1 MGLMIVLSASIST
14 VSRAMPALPVRARS
28 VRNAPADPQ
37 PAVGVQRARRGRV
50 GEGLAAAPQPAR
62 SGHGAAA
69 DSARCVPP
77 GGPRADGG
85 ILVRAVR
92 GAAGLRLFYAATRHP
107 SPRSRFPVKRDRRLP
122 PSLSLPGNVSV
133 SPLPRAAAEED
144 GGGSRWK
151 CPSAPS
157 TRAARRPRNRA
168 SPQNG
173 AAAAAGRQQSPSAR
187 PLVFPLSSSFSSSSA
202 AANAAGAPGGNGGPP
217 SCPALPAARPPR
229 AAARGG
235 GVRGSGAP
243 PYSCLT
249 TPAEPNH

>member
-173 AAAAAGRQQSPSAR
+173 PQR
-187 PLVFPLSSSFSSSSA
+187 PLAASSRLPLAHLSFPFPPLSPPPPPPPTPRGRP
-202 AANAAGAPGGNGGPP
+202 GATGGHQ
-217 SCPALPAARPPR
+217 AARRSRPLAPR
-229 AAARGG
+229 VRRRGGG